1 MSREFEIRRTVALPV
16 PPERVWAAIATPEG
30 QAGWFMPGPEDTSGV
45 DVTADPPHRLEVRF
59 GTQATEYLLDAAD
72 GSTTVLRFVHSGILE
87 DDWGD
92 EYAAGFDTMTGAG
105 WDLYLFTLGEYLRH
119 FDGRRAVYAEAE
131 APAAPDAWPR
141 LLEALGDPAEGGRV
155 DLPGGAGV
163 VDVRSEHHLGVRTPA
178 ALVRFHERS
187 PIGMPVAVGLHD
199 FTPGADPAALT
210 TTWTAWLSAT
220 TTGTPRS
227 RP

>member
-1 MSREFEIRRTVALPV
+1 MSRSFEIRRTVALPV
-16 PPERVWAAIATPEG
+16 PPERVWEAVATREG

-45 DVTADPPHRLEVRF
+45 DVTADPPHRLEIRF

-92 EYAAGFDTMTGAG
+92 EFDAMTGAG

-119 FDGRRAVYAEAE
+119 FEGRHAVYAEAE
-131 APAAPDAWPR
+131 APAAPDAWTR
-141 LLEALGDPAEGGRV
+141 LLAALGDPAEGDEV
-155 DLPGGAGV
+155 HLPGATGV
-163 VDVRSEHHLGVRTPA
+163 VDVRSERHLGVRTPT
-178 ALVRFHERS
+178 ALVRFHDRS
-187 PIGMPVAVGLHD
+187 LIGLPVAVGLHD
-199 FTPGADPAALT
+199 FTPSAEPPALT
-210 TTWTAWLSAT
+210 TTWTAWLAGIT
-220 TTGTPRS
+220 RS